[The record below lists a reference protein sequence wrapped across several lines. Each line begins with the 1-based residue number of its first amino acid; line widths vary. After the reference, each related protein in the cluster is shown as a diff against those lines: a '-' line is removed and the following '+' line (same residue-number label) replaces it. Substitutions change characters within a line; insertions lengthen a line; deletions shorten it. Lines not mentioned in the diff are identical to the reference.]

1 MFPCGA
7 MAASTYIRS
16 PPGAADT
23 KLPHARGHWARDG
36 QSHSSKRRVAAM
48 LWHGPP
54 TPHPTRLIRP
64 RGSCSVG
71 ASSAPRSARLHH
83 RAVRDHALRR
93 IPPKCH
99 EQFAGEGHDGDPPGT
114 AMLGADAIA
123 EPAAQGRPRLVAQ
136 PHPRELYGGRAQARV
151 ARLRDP
157 LLAVDP
163 AALPRA
169 GRPAGEGRELA
180 LVIEAAGKRLEP
192 EHAGGI
198 GSADFAPGAGL
209 GVGR

>member
-1 MFPCGA
+1 MESRPKQRPGGLRQGVRIYA
-7 MAASTYIRS
+7 RWYYIRS
-16 PPGAADT
+16 PPGAAET
-23 KLPHARGHWARDG
+23 KLPHARSHWARDG
-36 QSHSSKRRVAAM
+36 QNHSSERRVAAM
-48 LWHGPP
+48 LWRGPP

-114 AMLGADAIA
+114 APPGTAALGADAIA

-136 PHPRELYGGRAQARV
+136 PHPRELDGGRAQARV
-151 ARLRDP
+151 ARLGDP
-157 LLAVDP
+157 LLAANP

-169 GRPAGEGRELA
+169 GRQASEGRARSE
-180 LVIEAAGKRLEP
+180 ERRG
-192 EHAGGI
+192 
-198 GSADFAPGAGL
+198 
-209 GVGR
+209 